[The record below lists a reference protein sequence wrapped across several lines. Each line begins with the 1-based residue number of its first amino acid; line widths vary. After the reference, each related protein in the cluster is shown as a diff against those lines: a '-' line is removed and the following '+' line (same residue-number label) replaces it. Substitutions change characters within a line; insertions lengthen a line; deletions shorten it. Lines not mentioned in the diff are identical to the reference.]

1 MKINNKLLFI
11 PVILIFIA
19 VFIGGKGELVE
30 NLEIPVGVGV
40 DVEKTP
46 SGIAYKIPIVVY
58 SFEDANKIE
67 SYQLLGEG
75 SIPPDTR
82 QDRQLKANKKFILGL
97 NKIFV
102 YSEASAKNGLKPF
115 LDLNLNNPE
124 INDRAWCV
132 IFKGKAQDILNYK
145 VKGYKSSSDYIEGMI
160 KNLNE
165 FNFFSKQYT
174 FTDIFVRCSTEG
186 RTALLPYIEIKDGLI
201 QTTGLA
207 IFNKDKMVANVGI
220 EESRVINMLKE
231 NNVKGIVSVERSPK
245 RYTSFYGVTKRKI
258 KCYKKDGKYQFI
270 INLKLKGKIVT
281 NQLYKNIT
289 SDSRQLQ
296 KFKFL
301 LEKSVEQNCN
311 QTIKDITKKYK
322 VDVLDLGR
330 VATAKYGK
338 HTGTDWNKAV
348 SESDIK
354 VNVKVEIDD
363 EGRGDY

>member
-231 NNVKGIVSVERSPK
+231 NNKITIEVVNDGEKIEVDEVCKIWDKFYKTDKSRNRKVGGTGLGLVIVKNIIELHNGS
-245 RYTSFYGVTKRKI
+245 YGVLNVENGVKF
-258 KCYKKDGKYQFI
+258 YFS
-270 INLKLKGKIVT
+270 LKL
-281 NQLYKNIT
+281 
-289 SDSRQLQ
+289 
-296 KFKFL
+296 
-301 LEKSVEQNCN
+301 C
-311 QTIKDITKKYK
+311 
-322 VDVLDLGR
+322 
-330 VATAKYGK
+330 
-338 HTGTDWNKAV
+338 
-348 SESDIK
+348 
-354 VNVKVEIDD
+354 
-363 EGRGDY
+363 